1 MIVILTIHAEII
13 DALHYDMREKENKA
27 NEDLKQ
33 TSAWILSAKDT
44 EGSGAGDNVP
54 GAFDHWLQ
62 DPGSP
67 VFWISGNPGSGKTT
81 LMRHAFHDPSTR
93 KLLQRW
99 VESGVD
105 AHTKRRDKPE
115 LLMAAVFLFEAGS
128 YVQKSRE
135 GILRGVLYQI
145 LTQKPDLVPICFP
158 SFMQGPWPPPVP
170 FNTTVNLSQAF
181 YQLFARMSKTLRLC
195 MFIDGLDEY
204 RLAEGA
210 QAQQDDPSQRDHQN
224 NGHEENGNRGSRY
237 TGDSMDGLTNDTS
250 TLAVSSEHGETDHP
264 SEFTS
269 VSDRGE
275 ILGNAQWISDSHTEI
290 ARLIMD
296 LSNQD
301 HVKLCVASRELP
313 PFERA
318 FEGVPRLRVH
328 TQTEKLISQYCA
340 DRLDKVAP
348 GLSGSQRPLCDEVAR
363 KSKGDILWARLA
375 IDMLMEGSLR
385 RLMQT
390 LDSLPS
396 QLGGPNGLYMRI
408 IQSMSPDEQR
418 EAARIFHIILRA
430 VDPPN
435 LVTLAFAFEGY
446 LAPPKLQLAD
456 PTVGSLLVD
465 HDRAHPYTRD
475 DLSRIS
481 DQMQSRLTTSCGD
494 LLETTDK
501 GARVVFMHLTAKEFV
516 IRSSVW
522 KQAQLTVPSPV
533 EVDVSLMSGT
543 IRYLKCY
550 STLRLVVTSRPRLQF
565 TPQAWLFVSHVLR
578 YAARVDERLINGNH
592 DACPREVYVALLD
605 DLDKTFQEAW
615 QTAIKEH
622 VPARDDVSWYRDK
635 YRPLLA
641 SHWTDF
647 EPMELGPS
655 PRRQGFL
662 SLALQANLYGYVSY
676 KVAQI
681 ADDNERATVAM
692 DLLEYA
698 VAPEGDGRTHD
709 GGQSLSAAGTV
720 TGTYKDFHHDMPDGR
735 FAPLLIDTVLE
746 ADTKGLDLIAQQR
759 FVWTQALKAGR
770 PFFQQRGGRAA
781 VLNLTPE
788 SMTTLARNR
797 GRWVAAIKALLST
810 GWADPHMQIQD
821 TSNDRIGG
829 EMKSASDMIKE
840 TLEGEVEFA
849 RELVMIEALIVNC
862 SVRSPRAL

>member
-1 MIVILTIHAEII
+1 
-13 DALHYDMREKENKA
+13 MREKENKA

-33 TSAWILSAKDT
+33 TSAWILSAKDND
-44 EGSGAGDNVP
+44 GSGAGDNVP

-62 DPGSP
+62 DPSTP
-67 VFWISGNPGSGKTT
+67 LFWISGNPGSGKTT
-81 LMRHAFHDPSTR
+81 LMRHAFHDPQTR
-93 KLLQRW
+93 RLLQRW
-99 VESGVD
+99 CESGVD
-105 AHTKRRDKPE
+105 AATKRRDKPE
-115 LLMAAVFLFEAGS
+115 LLMASVFLFEAGS

-145 LTQKPDLVPICFP
+145 LTQKPELVSVCFP
-158 SFMQGPWPPPVP
+158 SFMEGPWPPPVP

-210 QAQQDDPSQRDHQN
+210 QAQQDDPSARDSHN
-224 NGHEENGNRGSRY
+224 NIDENGNRTHRGYNSS
-237 TGDSMDGLTNDTS
+237 SMDDLANDAS
-250 TLAVSSEHGETDHP
+250 TLAVSEFGETENQ

-290 ARLIMD
+290 ARLLMD

-301 HVKLCVASRELP
+301 HVKMCVASRELP

-318 FEGVPRLRVH
+318 FAGMPRLRVH

-385 RLMQT
+385 KLMAT
-390 LDSLPS
+390 LEGLPA
-396 QLGGPNGLYMRI
+396 QLGGPHGLYMRI
-408 IQSMSPDEQR
+408 IQSMGPEEQR

-446 LAPPKLQLAD
+446 MAPPKLHLAD
-456 PTVGSLLVD
+456 PTIGQLLVD
-465 HDRAHPYTRD
+465 HDRAHPYTRE
-475 DLSRIS
+475 DLSAIS
-481 DQMQSRLTTSCGD
+481 DRMQSRLTNSCGD

-522 KQAQLTVPSPV
+522 KQAQLPVPSPV
-533 EVDVSLMSGT
+533 EVDVSLISGT

-565 TPQAWLFVSHVLR
+565 TPNAWLLVSHVLR
-578 YAARVDERLINGNH
+578 YASRVDERVINGGS
-592 DACPREVYVALLD
+592 DECSAETYVALMD

-641 SHWTDF
+641 SHWADF

-676 KVAQI
+676 KVRQI
-681 ADDNERATVAM
+681 ADDTERATVCM

-698 VAPEGDGRTHD
+698 VAPEGDSRTTD
-709 GGQSLSAAGTV
+709 GGQSLSAAGAV

-735 FAPLLIDTVLE
+735 FAPLLIDTVME
-746 ADTKGLDLIAQQR
+746 CDTTGADLTAQQR

-829 EMKSASDMIKE
+829 DMKSAADMIKE

-849 RELVMIEALIVNC
+849 RELVMIEALIVNV
-862 SVRSPRAL
+862 SVRSPRAI

>member
-1 MIVILTIHAEII
+1 
-13 DALHYDMREKENKA
+13 MREQENKA
-27 NEDLKQ
+27 NEELRQ

-54 GAFDHWLQ
+54 DAFDHWLE
-62 DPGSP
+62 DSGSP

-81 LMRHAFHDPSTR
+81 LMRHAFHDPATHKR
-93 KLLQRW
+93 LRRW
-99 VESGVD
+99 VESGV
-105 AHTKRRDKPE
+105 TPNMKKRDKPE
-115 LLMAAVFLFEAGS
+115 LLTAAVFLFEAGS

-158 SFMQGPWPPPVP
+158 SFMQGQWPPTVP

-210 QAQQDDPSQRDHQN
+210 QAQQDDPSTRDHG
-224 NGHEENGNRGSRY
+224 NGHDDGARKRSAQYKR
-237 TGDSMDGLTNDTS
+237 SMDDLTNDTS
-250 TLAVSSEHGETDHP
+250 TLAVSSDHGGGDDM
-264 SEFTS
+264 SDFS
-269 VSDRGE
+269 GVNDRGE
-275 ILGNAQWISDSHTEI
+275 VLGNAQWIADSHTEI

-318 FEGVPRLRVH
+318 FAGVPRLRVH

-385 RLMQT
+385 KLMAT
-390 LDSLPS
+390 LESLPS
-396 QLGGPNGLYMRI
+396 QLGGPKGLYMRI
-408 IQSMSPDEQR
+408 IQSMSPEEQR

-430 VDPPN
+430 VDAPN

-446 LAPPKLQLAD
+446 MAPPKLQLAD
-456 PTVGSLLVD
+456 PTIGKLLVD

-475 DLSRIS
+475 DLSSIS
-481 DQMQSRLTTSCGD
+481 ARMQARLTNSCGD

-501 GARVVFMHLTAKEFV
+501 GGRVVFMHLTAKEFV
-516 IRSSVW
+516 LRSSVW
-522 KQAQLTVPSPV
+522 KQAQLPIPSAV
-533 EVDVSLMSGT
+533 DLDVSLISGT

-565 TPQAWLFVSHVLR
+565 TPTAWLLVSHVLR
-578 YAARVDERLINGNH
+578 YAARVDERLTHGSGS
-592 DACPREVYVALLD
+592 DECSPEVYVALLD
-605 DLDKTFQEAW
+605 DLDATVQEAW

-622 VPARDDVSWYRDK
+622 VPARDDVGWYRDK

-641 SHWTDF
+641 SHWTDY

-676 KVAQI
+676 KLTNMTDAT
-681 ADDNERATVAM
+681 ARATQSL
-692 DLLEYA
+692 DLLEFA
-698 VAPEGDGRTHD
+698 VAPEGDTRTTD
-709 GGQSLSAAGTV
+709 AGQSLSAAGTV
-720 TGTYKDFHHDMPDGR
+720 TGTCKDFHHDMPDGR
-735 FAPLLIDTVLE
+735 FAPLLIEMVMESQST
-746 ADTKGLDLIAQQR
+746 ANLDLTAQQR

-770 PFFQQRGGRAA
+770 QFFQQGGGRAA

-788 SMTTLARNR
+788 STTILARNR

-810 GWADPHMQIQD
+810 GWVDPHMQIQD
-821 TSNDRIGG
+821 TGSNKMGG
-829 EMKSASDMIKE
+829 ELKSASDMIKE
-840 TLEGEVEFA
+840 TLDGEVEFQ
-849 RELVMIEALIVNC
+849 REMVLIEALIVNIA
-862 SVRSPRAL
+862 VDGPRVY